1 MPIGLV
7 KTSDNFAMLP
17 IRLALGAIMFAHGA
31 QKVFGVWGGPGFNRW
46 IDQVAP
52 FDQMRPSWFWLGA
65 AAISEFVGGALVI
78 IGLYT
83 RVGAFFITCVM
94 LTAILGVH
102 WRYGFFMETGTQA
115 HGFEFPM
122 ALLGMA
128 LALLIHG
135 GGTASIDSQLHGGA
149 KK

>member
-1 MPIGLV
+1 MAGGLT
-7 KTSDNFAMLP
+7 KTSENWAMLP

-31 QKVFGVWGGPGFNRW
+31 QKVFGLWGGPGFNQW
-46 IDQVAP
+46 INRDAP
-52 FDQMRPSWFWLGA
+52 FPEMRPAWLWLGA
-65 AAISEFVGGALVI
+65 AAVSEFLGGALVI

-83 RVGAFFITCVM
+83 RVGAFLIACVM

-102 WRYGFFMETGTQA
+102 WRSGFFINAG
-115 HGFEFPM
+115 GFEYAL

-128 LALLIHG
+128 AALMVHG
-135 GGTASIDSQLHGGA
+135 GGSASIDAQMSGG

>member
-1 MPIGLV
+1 MAGGLV
-7 KTSDNFAMLP
+7 KTTENWAMLP

-31 QKVFGVWGGPGFNRW
+31 QKVFGVWGGPGFNQW
-46 IDQVAP
+46 INRDAP
-52 FDQMRPSWFWLGA
+52 FPEMSPAWLWLGA
-65 AAISEFVGGALVI
+65 AAVSEFLGGALVI

-83 RVGAFFITCVM
+83 RVGAFLIASVM

-102 WRYGFFMETGTQA
+102 WRSGFFINAG
-115 HGFEFPM
+115 GFEYAL

-128 LALLIHG
+128 AALMVHG
-135 GGTASIDSQLHGGA
+135 GGSASIDSQMSGG

>member
-1 MPIGLV
+1 MAGGLT
-7 KTSDNFAMLP
+7 KTSENWAIVP

-31 QKVFGVWGGPGFNRW
+31 QKVFGVWGGMGFNEW
-46 IDQVAP
+46 INQAAP
-52 FDQMRPSWFWLGA
+52 FPEMRPSWLWLGA
-65 AAISEFVGGALVI
+65 AAVSEFLGGALVI

-83 RVGAFFITCVM
+83 RVGAFLIACVM

-102 WRYGFFMETGTQA
+102 WRSGFFINDR
-115 HGFEFPM
+115 GFEYPL

-128 LALLIHG
+128 VALMVHG
-135 GGTASIDSQLHGGA
+135 GGSASIDSQMAGG